1 MKRQGGFTLIELV
14 VVIVILGILAV
25 TAAPRFLNLQDD
37 ARNATLEGLKG
48 SLQGAAGIVYGKAAI
63 DGIEASASGK
73 ITVNGN
79 DINTV
84 YGYPKAEFASLKN
97 IVDGIGAAGAKT
109 DFEVIDSTTDTKWIT
124 IGIPGY
130 TKQCVKYTNSAGEDK
145 APAIVVT
152 GTNCTAPG
160 NAG

>member
-37 ARNATLEGLKG
+37 ARDATLEGLKG

-63 DGIEASASGK
+63 AGVEASDDQS
-73 ITVNGN
+73 ITFNKKT
-79 DINTV
+79 INTV
-84 YGYPKAEFASLKN
+84 YGYPKAEFASLEH
-97 IVDGIGAAGAKT
+97 IVDGIGESGDGT
-109 DFEVIDSTTDTKWIT
+109 DFEVIDDTSNDKWIT

-130 TKQCVKYTNSAGEDK
+130 TKQCVKYNNSTGEDE
-145 APAIVVT
+145 APVIVVSDK
-152 GTNCTAPG
+152 NCTAPTS
-160 NAG
+160 AG

>member
-63 DGIEASASGK
+63 AGVEASDDASIK
-73 ITVNGN
+73 IGDNT
-79 DINTV
+79 INTV
-84 YGYPKAEFASLKN
+84 YGYPKAEFASLEH
-97 IVDGIGAAGAKT
+97 IVDGIGAAKAGT
-109 DFEVIDSTTDTKWIT
+109 DFEVIDATTDTKWIT

-130 TKQCVKYTNSAGEDK
+130 TKQCVKYTSSVGEDQ

-152 GTNCTAPG
+152 DTNCTAPG